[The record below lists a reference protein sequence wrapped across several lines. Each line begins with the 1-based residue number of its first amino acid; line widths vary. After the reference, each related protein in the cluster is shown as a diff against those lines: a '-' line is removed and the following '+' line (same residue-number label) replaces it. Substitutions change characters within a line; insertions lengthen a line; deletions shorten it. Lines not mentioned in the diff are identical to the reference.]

1 MTDSPASSSRND
13 DRARAALLG
22 ALAADAVSLPVHWY
36 YDRAA
41 LDRDYPEL
49 LEPAERLRSL
59 APRSPHPDSILWRS
73 SYVAAGPQFDI
84 LGDQARFWGRRGV
97 HYHQFLPAGGNTLNF
112 QLAVELFGLLRRDRD
127 YDPER
132 WLDLYVAFM
141 RQPARHGDTYVEE
154 CHRHF
159 FTNLAAGRKPINC
172 GVRDVHIGGLAHV
185 PAIVAGLGP
194 RHPELRRIVR
204 LHVSLTHKDAD
215 VLAAADAL
223 TRMLVRLTRADHC
236 ADDLRTVVLEE
247 ASDWISAAKLAEW
260 ERRCV
265 ETGGTCPDRAVVG
278 AVLSPACYIPDA
290 FPAAL
295 FFACRHADDFAAGI
309 RANALCGG
317 DSCHRGAVVGALL
330 GATAPIPDRL
340 IAGLQARGR
349 VDDSSFPSLGS
360 RSP

>member
-1 MTDSPASSSRND
+1 MTEAPTSDACSDERPH
-13 DRARAALLG
+13 AAFIG
-22 ALAADAVSLPVHWY
+22 ALVADAISLPVHWY

-49 LEPAERLRSL
+49 LEPADTLRYL
-59 APRSPHPDSILWRS
+59 PPRSPHPDSILWRS

-97 HYHQFLPAGGNTLNF
+97 HYHQALPAGGSTLNY
-112 QLAVELFGLLRRDRD
+112 QLAVELERLLRRDRD

-132 WLDLYVAFM
+132 WLDHYVAFM
-141 RQPARHGDTYVEE
+141 REPARHGDTYVEE

-194 RHPELRRIVR
+194 RHPDLQRIVR
-204 LHVSLTHKDAD
+204 MHVSLTHKDAD
-215 VLAAADAL
+215 VLAAADAFV
-223 TRMLVRLTRADHC
+223 RMLVRLTRADRP
-236 ADDLRTVVLEE
+236 AEDLVTVVLEE
-247 ASDWISAAKLAEW
+247 ASDWISAAKLTDW
-260 ERRCV
+260 NRRCDA
-265 ETGGTCPDRAVVG
+265 TGGACPDRGVVG
-278 AVLSPACYIPDA
+278 NVLSPACYIDEA

-295 FFACRHADDFAAGI
+295 FLACRHANDFAAGV

-317 DSCHRGAVVGALL
+317 DNCHRGAVVGALL
-330 GATAPIPDRL
+330 GGSTPIPPGL
-340 IAGLQARGR
+340 VAGLQARGR
-349 VDDSSFPSLGS
+349 VSS
-360 RSP
+360 